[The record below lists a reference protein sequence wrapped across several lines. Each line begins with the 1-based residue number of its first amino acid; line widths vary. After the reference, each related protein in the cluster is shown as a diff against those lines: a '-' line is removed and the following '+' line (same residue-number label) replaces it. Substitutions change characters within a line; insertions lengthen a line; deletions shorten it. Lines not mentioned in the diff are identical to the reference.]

1 MERWHEERRYNISW
15 YGINATQVT
24 QQLYDEVMD
33 KIREYTRGPPVRA
46 KVVIVQRSVS
56 DTYDSI
62 GILRVRTSLY
72 LVGITNSFLIMVDLH
87 YVKNEIVSMFLD
99 HIIDVD

>member
-1 MERWHEERRYNISW
+1 MERWQVERRYNISW
-15 YGINATQVT
+15 YGINASQVT
-24 QQLYDEVMD
+24 PQLYEAVME

-46 KVVIVQRSVS
+46 KVVMIERSVS
-56 DTYDSI
+56 DRYASL

-72 LVGITNSFLIMVDLH
+72 LVGISNAFLIMVDLH

-99 HIIDVD
+99 NIIDVE